1 MFRKLAE
8 FIDRYRWPMLLAMV
22 ASLFI
27 MGNAVL
33 RLKVDPSIEPLF
45 IKKSADY
52 KYYQEYRE
60 KYGSDQ
66 MIAVA
71 MSTDDLF
78 TDVNFGILKRVTE
91 GIQSFDRVERVI
103 SLANAQDIRHK
114 FLGVKTEL
122 AFKEVEEG
130 DKSVAEMRKSILSNE
145 LYLSNI
151 VSRDGKIANIVVYL
165 KTDEDSA
172 ANGVFIKQ
180 LREYLDDF
188 ERPGLKFYMA
198 GAPVEQ
204 YEFIHLIHRDQMVF
218 IPIITVILVLVTF
231 FIYRSFACMFL
242 SMSIV
247 FTTLI
252 WTLGTIALLGQELNL
267 MTSLLAPVIMI
278 VAVLN
283 ATYLINLFFEIRP
296 HHASLRETVLLTIQ
310 QLGLPCLLTHFT
322 AILGFASLA
331 LNRIPAIQ
339 SFGLYAAL
347 GTFYAY
353 FVEIILTILL
363 LPILP
368 YRPKKV
374 DAFDES
380 HFFNRVLIKFIENLE
395 SRWQWLILLVTAVII
410 FFSVQG
416 VKRIEVD
423 TNIVKQ
429 MKPEL
434 PLAIATKFID
444 DNLTGVYSLGFVL
457 RRKDGELM
465 VDPKTL
471 RKLDEF
477 KTYMESE
484 DGIAKVNSIT
494 TLVKKINEARADD
507 DDKYEIPDNPGLL
520 KLYFKGMA
528 KSGDPELWKMISPDF
543 REVRIEARMRAIGTT
558 KGAALEDRIRAYLD
572 ERLSDFFEYKLT
584 GNVVLLG
591 KISKSLLHEQ
601 ARSFIFAFLSIL
613 IVITPIFRSV
623 KLGLCR
629 NPEPLPDSRGSTGSC
644 ATGIELS
651 TATAMIA
658 SIVLGLVVDASI
670 QFIYR
675 FWSSTTGSITF
686 SLASAPYRGAVDGA
700 LDPDPCLGFAASVCA
715 VSITVHF
722 GVLTSLTIFLALPCS
737 LLVLPIFLVMLKPF
751 GPQRLLKG
759 SSGRTPSMSTRSC
772 RIMTTFDP
780 SGDASA
786 HLCVTVKKSVQYLHK
801 TI

>member
-613 IVITPIFRSV
+613 IVITLIFRSV
-623 KLGLCR
+623 KLGLLAAIP
-629 NPEPLPDSRGSTGSC
+629 NLFPILAVYGFMGY
-644 ATGIELS
+644 TGIELS

-675 FWSSTTGSITF
+675 FEKEFHHRFHYLQSLHHTYRNVGQSMVLSTLI
-686 SLASAPYRGAVDGA
+686 L
-700 LDPDPCLGFAASVCA
+700 CLGFAASVCA
-715 VSITVHF
+715 SFRITVHF
-722 GVLTSLTIFLALPCS
+722 GVLTSLTIFLALLCS

-751 GPQRLLKG
+751 GPQRLFKRKLRG
-759 SSGRTPSMSTRSC
+759 
-772 RIMTTFDP
+772 
-780 SGDASA
+780 GDSF
-786 HLCVTVKKSVQYLHK
+786 HEHK
-801 TI
+801 VLSHHDDI

>member
-528 KSGDPELWKMISPDF
+528 QSGDPELWKMISPDF

-613 IVITPIFRSV
+613 IVITLIFRSV
-623 KLGLCR
+623 KLGLLAAIP
-629 NPEPLPDSRGSTGSC
+629 NLFPILAVYGFMGY
-644 ATGIELS
+644 TGIELS

-675 FWSSTTGSITF
+675 FEKEFHHRFHYLQSLHHTYRNVGQSMVLSTLI
-686 SLASAPYRGAVDGA
+686 L
-700 LDPDPCLGFAASVCA
+700 CLGFAASVCA
-715 VSITVHF
+715 SFRITVHF
-722 GVLTSLTIFLALPCS
+722 GVLTSLTIFLALLCS

-751 GPQRLLKG
+751 GPQRLFKRKLRG
-759 SSGRTPSMSTRSC
+759 
-772 RIMTTFDP
+772 
-780 SGDASA
+780 GDSF
-786 HLCVTVKKSVQYLHK
+786 HEHK
-801 TI
+801 VLSHHDDI